1 MNSDIEEIKSR
12 LDIVDVLRDYIR
24 LDKAGANYRAL
35 CPFHNEKSPS
45 FMISEERQRYHCF
58 GCQKDGD
65 IFTFVMEMDGLEF
78 RDALKLL
85 AEKAGVEL
93 KKGDPKFAAEKNK
106 TLEILELATKF
117 FEAQLWG
124 QPGKAKIVPYLSE
137 RGLKSETIKEFR
149 LGYAPDGWRNLLN
162 FLTGRG
168 YKEEEI
174 LKTGLIIKKDST
186 NQKLQTTNQ
195 YYDRFRDRI
204 IFPVADTNSKVVG
217 YSARVAPG
225 GDESQAKYVN
235 TPETDIYHKSRILYG
250 IDKAKNEMRQKDC
263 TLLVEGNMDVIAS
276 WQAGF
281 KNTVAVSG
289 TALTPEQIAII
300 KRYTDKIKM
309 FFDMDSAGE
318 NATKKSIKLCFAQ
331 EMEVKVI
338 KLPEGKD
345 AAELAQRDPE
355 ELRKAVGAA
364 KSAMDYFFEN
374 VFSKYD
380 RQKVEHKKIIAEE
393 LLDMIGNMASA
404 IEQSHWLKE
413 LSQQLGVE
421 ETILTDMLKQATL
434 KDRIANKSSSRALAK
449 SDAYAPKGKVETLT
463 EDLIGLML
471 VSKDVWESVAEKERQ
486 SLLFP
491 KDSLLN
497 FLVEN
502 GEKFHYAFDDLLK
515 SSVSR
520 EEKDEADRIYFEKKY
535 RIGLNNEPEEII
547 IDDPMAEAK
556 KCLNELR
563 KEKKRVEL
571 EKINADLR
579 LAEKQG
585 DQAAAKFM
593 REQCRNILAEI
604 NQLAAN

>member
-1 MNSDIEEIKSR
+1 MNSDIEEIKNR

-45 FMISEERQRYHCF
+45 FMVSTERQRYHCF

-124 QPGKAKIVPYLSE
+124 QPGKAKIVPYLLE
-137 RGLKSETIKEFR
+137 RGLNAESIKEFR
-149 LGYAPDGWRNLLN
+149 LGYAPDGWRNLLT

-168 YKEEEI
+168 FKEEEI
-174 LKTGLIIKKDST
+174 LKTGLIIKKDGT
-186 NQKLQTTNQ
+186 NQF
-195 YYDRFRDRI
+195 YDRFRDRI

-235 TPETDIYHKSRILYG
+235 TPETEVYHKSRILYG
-250 IDKAKNEMRQKDC
+250 INKAKNEMRQKDYA
-263 TLLVEGNMDVIAS
+263 LLVEGNMDVIAS

-281 KNTVAVSG
+281 RNTLAVSG

-345 AAELAQRDPE
+345 AAELAQKDPE
-355 ELRKAVGAA
+355 ELKKAVGAA
-364 KSAMDYFFEN
+364 KNAMDYFFEN

-380 RQKVEHKKIIAEE
+380 RQKVEHKKIITEE

-421 ETILTDMLKQATL
+421 ESILTDMLKQATL
-434 KDRIANKSSSRALAK
+434 KDRIANKSSASAPAK
-449 SDAYAPKGKVETLT
+449 NDAYAPKGKIQTLM
-463 EDLIGLML
+463 EDLVGLML
-471 VSKDVWESVAEKERQ
+471 VSKDVWKSVAEKERH
-486 SLLFP
+486 SPLFP
-491 KDSLLN
+491 KDSLLS
-497 FLVEN
+497 FLAEN

-535 RIGLNNEPEEII
+535 RIGLNNEPEEIM
-547 IDDPMAEAK
+547 IDDPLQESVR
-556 KCLNELR
+556 CLKELHR
-563 KEKKRVEL
+563 EKKRAEL
-571 EKINADLR
+571 EKINTDLR

-585 DQAAAKFM
+585 DKAAAKFM
-593 REQCRNILAEI
+593 REQCRNILEEI